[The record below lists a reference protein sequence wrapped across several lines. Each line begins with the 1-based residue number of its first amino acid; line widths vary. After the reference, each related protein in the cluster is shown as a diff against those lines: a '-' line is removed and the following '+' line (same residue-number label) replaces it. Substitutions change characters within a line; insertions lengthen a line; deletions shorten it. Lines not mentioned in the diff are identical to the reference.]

1 MSRKLEQY
9 SLDIVIPQPQ
19 NSESSQI
26 SETSQNSENTE
37 NDQVPTSDI
46 LAAFV
51 IKNAQPV
58 LMATGPILQRAQEIT
73 KMIIAEKGHLENE
86 KLLIKCAQELAESA
100 ELLMIS
106 AEIVIT
112 KSEEDPEF
120 KVISAARIVKASVSS
135 LVAQLL
141 VNGPDKEGIMNDHV
155 KIVVHYTDAIIKMAE
170 TIVENTQ
177 AQKDQESPISG
188 NIIKR
193 KMNMTNILGQL
204 RAQLAEEE
212 ANLKQFR
219 KRF

>member
-1 MSRKLEQY
+1 
-9 SLDIVIPQPQ
+9 
-19 NSESSQI
+19 
-26 SETSQNSENTE
+26 
-37 NDQVPTSDI
+37 
-46 LAAFV
+46 
-51 IKNAQPV
+51 
-58 LMATGPILQRAQEIT
+58 MATGPILQRAQEIT

-141 VNGPDKEGIMNDHV
+141 LNGPDKEGIMNDHV
-155 KIVVHYTDAIIKMAE
+155 KIVVHYTDTIIKMAE
-170 TIVENTQ
+170 NIVEK
-177 AQKDQESPISG
+177 AQKDKETPITG
-188 NIIKR
+188 NIIKA
-193 KMNMTNILGQL
+193 KMNMTNVLGQL
-204 RAQLAEEE
+204 RTQLAEEE